1 MPGFLDQL
9 DDRVDR
15 RWNRWRGVPAVDRF
29 FYSASEAGNFSILWH
44 LLGLVQAAVFTDPL
58 IAVVV
63 SLSLAAESALVNGP
77 VKAAFRRSR
86 PVPVHDHPYRLR
98 TPRTSSFPSGHAS
111 AAMVAAA
118 LLSRQGLSPLW
129 YALAVVVALSRI
141 HVRLHHA
148 SDVAGGLIVG
158 ALLGQAARAISEA
171 LL

>member
-1 MPGFLDQL
+1 MSGYLDRL

-15 RWNRWRGVPAVDRF
+15 WWNRRRGIPVVDRF
-29 FYSASEAGNFSILWH
+29 FYSASEAGNFSVIWH
-44 LLGLVQAAVFTDPL
+44 LLGLLQAAVLLDPL
-58 IAVVV
+58 IAVVLSV
-63 SLSLAAESALVNGP
+63 SLAIESALVNGP

-86 PVPVHDHPYRLR
+86 PVPIYDHPYRLR

-118 LLSRQGLSPLW
+118 LLSRSGLTPLW
-129 YALAVVVALSRI
+129 YAIALLVALSRI

-158 ALLGQAARAISEA
+158 ALLGQAALA
-171 LL
+171 LSDAML